1 MSLFCKLPVD
11 HFSSCLIE
19 KIDEYE
25 KLWSSLVSVAAIHNV
40 IPPERSSLRAWE
52 KAQKYFEN
60 VSLSGDLKYAGHTD
74 GSIFVLSLKP
84 LKVEK
89 SYRLARKFG
98 GDRFCIIGMPRLEK
112 LPAYLKVNP
121 AIMRA
126 RIVNLLTSHDIS
138 FLGRRWRAFYLK
150 PDPDFAKKTRST
162 PQSSLNDIK
171 YRVYFF
177 ARDGDGFQR
186 EAAESEDAGSS
197 HRCKMEV
204 EEMLNWLMPFKHN
217 LKQPCLKFFA
227 RLALG
232 LIAVSLASDH
242 F

>member
-1 MSLFCKLPVD
+1 MSLFCKLPID

-52 KAQKYFEN
+52 KAQKNFEN
-60 VSLSGDLKYAGHTD
+60 VSLTGDLKYSDHAN
-74 GSIFVLSLKP
+74 GSIFQLSLKP

-98 GDRFCIIGMPRLEK
+98 GDRFCILGMPRIER
-112 LPAYLKVNP
+112 LPAFLKINP

-126 RIVNLLTSHDIS
+126 RIVNLLTCHDIS

-150 PDPDFAKKTRST
+150 RDFGKKTRSS
-162 PQSSLNDIK
+162 PQSSLDDIK

-177 ARDGDGFQR
+177 ARDGDGFR
-186 EAAESEDAGSS
+186 KEGAESEEAGSS
-197 HRCKMEV
+197 HHCKMEV
-204 EEMLNWLMPFKHN
+204 GEMLNWFMPFKHN

-232 LIAVSLASDH
+232 LVAVSLAADY